1 MKMYNRLSS
10 LLHQR
15 AKAKDRRL
23 DSLRYKI
30 TYDPVANAPGTV
42 FILISATNKLDLR
55 YKSQTNELIDQR
67 RPRVMRGFKPALI
80 VFIIFATFALAV
92 ADRLV
97 GTRGVNFATRAAP
110 DAASLFNGQCAKC
123 HGRDGRA
130 KTTRGRQ
137 TQTRDITSAEWQN
150 DVSDER
156 IFNSISRGKGKMPA
170 FKKLSDAQIDSLVS
184 YVRRLRK

>member
-1 MKMYNRLSS
+1 M
-10 LLHQR
+10 
-15 AKAKDRRL
+15 
-23 DSLRYKI
+23 
-30 TYDPVANAPGTV
+30 
-42 FILISATNKLDLR
+42 
-55 YKSQTNELIDQR
+55 
-67 RPRVMRGFKPALI
+67 
-80 VFIIFATFALAV
+80 

-97 GTRGVNFATRAAP
+97 PTTHINLAAAAPMP
-110 DAASLFNGQCAKC
+110 DAASLFNSQCAKC

-137 TQTRDITSAEWQN
+137 THTRDLTTGEWQD

-156 IFNSISRGKGKMPA
+156 LYNSIRRGKGKMPS